1 MIPDYED
8 QRIDLAAASED
19 ADTLAILASDRSDSV
34 RESVASNPHAA
45 IETLWRL
52 SEDSD
57 DFIREA
63 VARNPTTPSELVE
76 KLALDPDL
84 ATREAALKRLPPG
97 SKLADEVRRSIAV
110 EKRYLLEERKN
121 DGNTL
126 RRMPAHKRAAAIAR
140 LEQVAGLGGA
150 RLIDF
155 D

>member
-1 MIPDYED
+1 MIPEFED
-8 QRIDLAAASED
+8 ERIDLAATSED

-34 RESVASNPHAA
+34 REAVAGNPHAA

-63 VARNPTTPSELVE
+63 VARNTTTPSELVE

-84 ATREAALKRLPPG
+84 ATREAALKRLPPD
-97 SKLADEVRRSIAV
+97 SKLADEVRRAIAV
-110 EKRYLLEERKN
+110 ERRYLAEEKR
-121 DGNTL
+121 DGSNTL

-150 RLIDF
+150 RLVDF